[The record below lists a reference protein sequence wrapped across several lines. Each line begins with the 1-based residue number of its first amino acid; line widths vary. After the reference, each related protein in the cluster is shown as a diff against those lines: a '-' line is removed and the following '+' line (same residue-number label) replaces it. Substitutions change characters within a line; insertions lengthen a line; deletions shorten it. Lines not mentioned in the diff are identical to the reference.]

1 MKDIFISYSR
11 HDINVARDIKQRI
24 EASTSAECWMDMEG
38 IESGSQFQDV
48 IISAINETKIVVLL
62 LSESSMKSPWV
73 KREIN
78 FANEKGKKVVPI
90 NIDGAKPADWF
101 LFTFSGN
108 DVIDFR
114 NKDQQAKFFRD
125 IARWC
130 RHSAEDTR
138 TTETTSP
145 PTTAE
150 GVTASGYV
158 APWVPK
164 AAYALQ
170 YALWGVLGIVSLR
183 ITFNSIG
190 ALYVGRSILPVILD
204 VLIVG
209 TLVSTYFMSRGKRWA
224 FYAVCA
230 LDFLEIYVVCK
241 MGYTA
246 YFKHPEGGYETDVY
260 KILWHWGAL
269 IAQTSMFR
277 AFAIL
282 SVPAAIH
289 IAAMKMLKKP

>member
-11 HDINVARDIKQRI
+11 HDIDVARDIKQRI

-48 IISAINETKIVVLL
+48 IISAINETRIVVLL

-73 KREIN
+73 KKEIN

-130 RHSAEDTR
+130 NHSAEDTR
-138 TTETTSP
+138 TTETTPP
-145 PTTAE
+145 PTTDE
-150 GVTASGYV
+150 GATASGYV

-170 YALWGVLGIVSLR
+170 YALWGVLGIVSLW
-183 ITFNSIG
+183 ITFNSKG
-190 ALYVGRSILPVILD
+190 ALGMGRSAFPIILD

-209 TLVSTYFMSRGKRWA
+209 TLVSTYFVSRGKRWA

-260 KILWHWGAL
+260 INLWYWGAL